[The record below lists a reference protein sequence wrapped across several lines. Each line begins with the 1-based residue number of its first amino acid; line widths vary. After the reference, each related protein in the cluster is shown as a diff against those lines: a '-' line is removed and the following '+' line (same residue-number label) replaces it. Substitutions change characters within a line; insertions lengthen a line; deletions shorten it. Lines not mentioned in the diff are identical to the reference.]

1 MREAGLKHGNTPGVD
16 LAVFLGADPEMALV
30 HADSNAWY
38 LAFDANC
45 ECEGLCVCP
54 HNVAGVSE

>member
-1 MREAGLKHGNTPGVD
+1 
-16 LAVFLGADPEMALV
+16 MALV